1 MTQFPRILDNNLNE
15 VGRLHPISMSVDENI
30 IPLSSASME
39 VDNSEVIPG
48 RTWVE
53 IFTVNGSAGVYRTR
67 VPEET
72 YGLGTASIQI
82 EHGCCEIGD
91 YLITD
96 ELKEE
101 TSVTAAFED
110 IFDYYGGNR
119 WQLGSFVAT
128 ETVTVDA
135 DYTNVLEALLSVME
149 QVPQYMMTFDF
160 GTTPWTL
167 SIAKKSESVD
177 AEGRLSRNI
186 TSAVIKRDDKD
197 LCTRVYVRGLPIP
210 AGRKGK
216 KGKGYMDSDTISQYG
231 VVERDAGGDSDTTL
245 SEARRIAQV
254 YLDAHKH
261 PKLMVELDG
270 YDLSKITGESLDSFR
285 LGKLARLTIPEY
297 NVVVEDHISEISWND
312 VINTPTAC
320 RIVIGIDQDPM
331 IEFLTNTKG
340 KGGGGGID
348 REDLE
353 ETASALRSLF
363 GTVADSIMATV
374 EDTASSLRNTISD
387 MASSLRGMI
396 DDTNNF
402 FNGAMSSLRGDV
414 ADTIQQVTNVYD
426 AAMSNLRGEIDALK
440 EGVYTLRIVLNDDN
454 TYTLQKKKINS
465 NTWVDVGTFS
475 RATSL
480 SGSWSGA
487 VYTVTASPQGNT
499 NSVTIVQ
506 RISGSS
512 SGVTASAQ
520 FGVMDGQT
528 FVQHGSDTNGYLVL
542 NGTGS
547 TAKVDLNS
555 RNDGTGVVYARKS
568 VSTVWNNG
576 YDDAKGKIEYPE
588 EAAANT
594 EVTSFTLKV
603 PNAAR
608 DGQDTKTFSLA
619 KGSPGSSGYASV
631 SLAGTGVVGRIDIS
645 NWWKDGWDDARA
657 QIDYPD
663 ELKGS
668 SEVTTFYLEVPNA
681 ARTGHDT
688 KTFTVT
694 KGTPGTTGFAAV
706 SLAGVGVVGRISI
719 GNWYCTG
726 SSDVTLTNPSYNSV
740 STVGSSRTVTVSTSG
755 RVNSSGAAANL
766 SKSVSLY
773 LSPAG
778 WSGSSQTVYLR
789 TDNATTGTVIAKTSI
804 SAPTVSMNP
813 SANQTLNPGGSVT
826 VYAIQN
832 SQSVASVKVSAKSIV
847 KVGLD
852 SNMNHVGSWWNY
864 ILYYSD
870 GTNSGV
876 IPTNQSSTGLYFP
889 VMEQAFTAND
899 TYDAKS
905 HDNVA
910 AYSKVTVN
918 VSGGATHN
926 IDIPTVQIYT
936 SGTSR
941 GTKLT
946 TLRNRYEEARAD
958 AEYVMFRVDCGGTS
972 KWYYMEP

>member
-1 MTQFPRILDNNLNE
+1 MIPLPRILDNNGNE
-15 VGRLHPISMSVDENI
+15 TGRLHPLSLSVNENI
-30 IPLSSASME
+30 VPLSYASME
-39 VDNSEVIPG
+39 VANREIVPG

-53 IFTVNGSAGVYRTR
+53 IFNTNGSLGIYRTR
-67 VPEET
+67 APQEN
-72 YGLGTASIQI
+72 YGVESSMLQL
-82 EHGCCEIGD
+82 EHGCVEIGD
-91 YLITD
+91 WLVTD
-96 ELKEE
+96 AIKGEY
-101 TSVTAAFED
+101 SVREAFE
-110 IFDYYGGNR
+110 IINSFYRGSY
-119 WQLGSFVAT
+119 WQLGAFVAD
-128 ETVTVDA
+128 EKVVLNL
-135 DYTNVLEALLSVME
+135 DYENVLEALLGALE
-149 QVPQYMMTFDF
+149 QAPQYMMVFDF
-160 GTTPWTL
+160 GTKPWTF
-167 SIAKKSESVD
+167 SIERKSETVT

-186 TSAVIKRDDKD
+186 TSASVVRDDKD
-197 LCTRVYVRGLPIP
+197 LCTRVYVNGLPKP
-210 AGRKGK
+210 AGRERDENAV
-216 KGKGYMDSDTISQYG
+216 GYMDSENTSVYGIVEKKEDGGIDLTVEEATRFAQTYLSLHDHPRFTIDIDG
-231 VVERDAGGDSDTTL
+231 V
-245 SEARRIAQV
+245 
-254 YLDAHKH
+254 
-261 PKLMVELDG
+261 
-270 YDLSKITGESLDSFR
+270 DLSAITNVPLDSFR
-285 LGKLARLTIPEY
+285 LGKLFRLVVPKY
-297 NVVVEDHISEISWND
+297 NVVVQDYITAVSWPNIIKNPKQCN
-312 VINTPTAC
+312 VTVGT
-320 RIVIGIDQDPM
+320 DQDPTISFLSKQKTATKSGQKRIKQLELTSSYM
-331 IEFLTNTKG
+331 RAALVGAIE
-340 KGGGGGID
+340 GIFAFVENSLSET
-348 REDLE
+348 RDLIA
-353 ETASALRSLF
+353 ETASALTGSIEGLATFVDESFAGVNSDLRTMGSNMNAL
-363 GTVADSIMATV
+363 GSSVSALRADV
-374 EDTASSLRNTISD
+374 N
-387 MASSLRGMI
+387 
-396 DDTNNF
+396 
-402 FNGAMSSLRGDV
+402 
-414 ADTIQQVTNVYD
+414 
-426 AAMSNLRGEIDALK
+426 ALQ
-440 EGVYTLRIVLNDDN
+440 EGVYNLRITQSGDS
-454 TYTLQKKKINS
+454 YTLQKRNIKS
-465 NTWVDVGTFS
+465 ETWVDVGTFS

-480 SGSWSGA
+480 SGAWSGA

-568 VSTVWNNG
+568 VSIVWNNG
-576 YDDAKGKIEYPE
+576 YDDARGKIEYPE

-668 SEVTTFYLEVPNA
+668 SEVTTFYLDVPNA

-719 GNWYCTG
+719 GNWYCKG

-778 WSGSSQTVYLR
+778 WSGSSQIVYLR
-789 TDNATTGTVIAKTSI
+789 TDNASTGTVIAKTSI

-826 VYAIQN
+826 VYAVQN
-832 SQSVASVKVSAKSIV
+832 SQSVASVKVSAKSAWLYYATQA
-847 KVGLD
+847 GSQHQGTLE
-852 SNMNHVGSWWNY
+852 SNRYVCIG
-864 ILYYSD
+864 YSD
-870 GTNSGV
+870 GTNT
-876 IPTNQSSTGLYFP
+876 ILK
-889 VMEQAFTAND
+889 D
-899 TYDAKS
+899 D
-905 HDNVA
+905 
-910 AYSKVTVN
+910 VTWLTPS
-918 VSGGATHN
+918 SGGTHN

-941 GTKLT
+941 GTPLNV
-946 TLRNRYEEARAD
+946 LRNRYEQARSD
-958 AEYVMFRVDCGGTS
+958 AEFVMFRVDCGGTS